1 MNDDRGP
8 KPQKANVCRFLGK
21 ALRSKFMVI
30 DGVSVSK
37 TSSEA
42 LCIKLCH
49 ILLST

>member
-8 KPQKANVCRFLGK
+8 KPQKANVCRLLGK
-21 ALRSKFMVI
+21 ALCSKFVVI
-30 DGVSVSK
+30 DGASVSK
-37 TSSEA
+37 TASEA